1 MSKKPYVKPQ
11 ILVEEWKVWKIT
23 KSSNKYV
30 KKGTIYEISNF
41 GRAKINGQLQTE
53 FRSNSSGYY
62 GIGCGFIHRGV
73 AELFVP
79 NPENKPEVDHI
90 DGNQHNNMATNLRWV
105 TSSENKKNPIT
116 RKRNS
121 DSHKG
126 KIAWNK
132 DRKLAWVALNGDQK
146 QIKREELQKYLDAGW
161 HRGRK

>member
-1 MSKKPYVKPQ
+1 MSKKPYVKPE

-30 KKGTIYEISNF
+30 KKGTVYEISSF

-53 FRSNSSGYY
+53 FRTNSSGYY

-90 DGNQHNNMATNLRWV
+90 DGDQHNNMATNLRWV

-121 DSHKG
+121 ESHKG
-126 KIAWNK
+126 KEAWNK
-132 DRKLAWVALNGDQK
+132 DKKLAWVTLNGDQK